1 MNEKFSKLDIVY
13 VSLMVFGFFFG
24 AGNLIFPIFLGMNSG
39 ENLNTAMIFFA
50 ISEIGFTMLGVIVS
64 SRVNSLENVEK
75 NMGLL
80 FSTLLLTSI
89 CLALGPGVAIPR
101 AATLPF
107 DMAIIDYIPSFIN
120 VNITRAIYTAIFCVV
135 AYYLTKGQNNLFKR
149 IGKILTPLIL
159 ITITVVFIG
168 VLIKVENIILP
179 ATGDYLTNPSYKG
192 FIEGYNTMDSLAS
205 LNVGVMAFAILSN
218 IYNEKKEA
226 ITKYIALGCLGASVL
241 YFAAYYL
248 LAYIGRRMAHI
259 YPDSENG
266 AVLLKNSM
274 KYLYGDLGVLLITIL
289 FILACL
295 SAVVSIVSF
304 SNTYISKRFNI
315 EYNKMSQMILFASFC
330 ISTIG
335 LNKIL
340 VYSIPIL
347 LFIYPIFFT
356 IILLEALSKIYSGD
370 IWIYRLT
377 VYVVTCISFLNV
389 ALQFLKIQEI
399 NWIYPTLIVFIVL
412 LIYRKYFVKENR

>member
-1 MNEKFSKLDIVY
+1 
-13 VSLMVFGFFFG
+13 
-24 AGNLIFPIFLGMNSG
+24 
-39 ENLNTAMIFFA
+39 
-50 ISEIGFTMLGVIVS
+50 
-64 SRVNSLENVEK
+64 
-75 NMGLL
+75 
-80 FSTLLLTSI
+80 
-89 CLALGPGVAIPR
+89 
-101 AATLPF
+101 
-107 DMAIIDYIPSFIN
+107 
-120 VNITRAIYTAIFCVV
+120 
-135 AYYLTKGQNNLFKR
+135 
-149 IGKILTPLIL
+149 
-159 ITITVVFIG
+159 
-168 VLIKVENIILP
+168 
-179 ATGDYLTNPSYKG
+179 
-192 FIEGYNTMDSLAS
+192 
-205 LNVGVMAFAILSN
+205 
-218 IYNEKKEA
+218 
-226 ITKYIALGCLGASVL
+226 
-241 YFAAYYL
+241 
-248 LAYIGRRMAHI
+248 
-259 YPDSENG
+259 
-266 AVLLKNSM
+266 M

-377 VYVVTCISFLNV
+377 IYVVTCISFLNV